1 VSADRGSRS
10 RDVRTLLLTEDQW
23 DQLES
28 IVRSDPKPYKRER
41 AAALLKIAAGETPAQ
56 VASIGL
62 LVPRAEDTIYRWMDR
77 FESDGLAS
85 LDMKPG
91 RGRKPAFLPCDT
103 HSG

>member
-1 VSADRGSRS
+1 
-10 RDVRTLLLTEDQW
+10 VRTLLLTEDQW

-77 FESDGLAS
+77 FESDVLAS
-85 LDMKPG
+85 LDMNTG
-91 RGRKPAFLPCDT
+91 RGRKLAFPPCVT